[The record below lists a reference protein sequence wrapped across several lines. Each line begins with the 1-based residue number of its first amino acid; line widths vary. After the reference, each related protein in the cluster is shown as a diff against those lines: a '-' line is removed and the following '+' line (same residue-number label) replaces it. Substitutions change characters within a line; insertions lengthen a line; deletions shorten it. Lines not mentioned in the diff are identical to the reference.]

1 MSGNNPIYGKQIYQT
16 DGALEKL
23 EADLLR
29 IDTNMRKVETS
40 ANSLMNTTK
49 KMNST
54 NKQQR
59 ETIKE
64 SAQQADK
71 LSQEHKKLKQSYSNT
86 AVEIKK
92 IEAVRKRQNQ
102 IQKLEIQLAKS
113 AEGSYNQL
121 SAKYSLIKIKL
132 NAMSKAQRESTV
144 AGRAMVAQSKEL
156 YTQMNNL
163 QKATGKN
170 QLNVGNYGA
179 GAKQAA
185 GSLLGFASGVGA
197 AILVTRKLS
206 QAVKEA
212 VTVWTDYDKATSK
225 VRAISG
231 ATGEQMKMLS
241 KQAEDL
247 GASTEKTASE
257 VSQLQL
263 ELAKLGFDPK
273 QIQDA
278 TGSILDMSTAIDADL
293 AQSATVVGQTLRA
306 FNLDASE
313 TQRVTDVMAASFSKS
328 SLDLSKFQSAMSTV
342 APVAKTFGFNV
353 EETTALLAQLTD
365 AGFDASSAGTA
376 LRNILLNLADSN
388 GDLAQALGGS
398 VTNADELL
406 DGLDKLS
413 AQGVDLNETLQL
425 TDKRSVAA
433 FNRFLGATDSTRKL
447 TKELEASAGAAARM
461 ANIMRDN
468 LAGDADKAKS
478 AMQGLYINIGK
489 RLNPSLR
496 EGVQAVTNFVG
507 KLSKIAE
514 IDAAEQ
520 LMKER
525 EEVIQLTG
533 RLQDANLSYEDRLIV
548 IDKLKQIA
556 PDVVEGINAEEI
568 AYSDLNKQL
577 DNYLEK
583 VIEKIAIAKLEIEQE
598 KLLTDIADIRLK
610 QLETMDNAYEV
621 LIGVS
626 DKYRV
631 TEGSR
636 QEQIKG
642 TLKLLAQNIDVNAAL
657 NGSLISVNSRTG
669 TVSDARS
676 KEQKQYASLI
686 ALLSNY
692 NRKENEI
699 SKIEKDKLDRLNERI
714 AAYKKEFGVVE
725 EKIKKD
731 EEDGET
737 TEKKKKGEI
746 DYTNTIKG
754 LRIQLS
760 KLKDE
765 KETLS
770 LDDEAAITAKRVE
783 IDTLEELIKTYEA
796 LGEVIQIDAQ
806 APNEMDIP
814 DDNITVNGTFDYSGF
829 DASILA
835 EIQAGHK
842 AMQDLE
848 QQNSDNLLGIFS
860 KYLTLRNAKRENM
873 NAEEIAAEKEK
884 NEKIAEGLSTATEY
898 AIDQLSQLFDYQME
912 IAEQEYEVAQ
922 RKVDVTWNELE
933 AEISAREQGLANNVA
948 TKQKEY
954 EADKK
959 REEKALKDKQ
969 KAAKQQQNIDSI
981 TQASSLITAS
991 ANIWSS
997 MSSIPVIGS
1006 VLAIAAIALMWG
1018 SFAYSKS
1025 KASQATSYGKGG
1037 TFDIGG
1043 GTHSSGNDT
1052 SLGTHNGVERKVEKG
1067 EKVGVIKA
1075 TAVRNYGRS
1084 TIDDIINSINKGTF
1098 ESTFSKG
1105 IVGERDMPAH
1115 MLFNAGHDTADL
1127 RDLESNVKK
1136 IRKQGD
1142 ERWYTN
1148 SRGQQV
1154 RVYKNLKQTFID

>member
-1 MSGNNPIYGKQIYQT
+1 MSNPIYGKQIYQT

-23 EADLLR
+23 EADLTR
-29 IDTNMRKVETS
+29 IDTKLRSVETS
-40 ANSLMNTTK
+40 AKSLQTTTQK
-49 KMNST
+49 LNST

-59 ETIKE
+59 ESIKGN
-64 SAQQADK
+64 AQEADK
-71 LSQEHKKLKQSYSNT
+71 LAQEHKKLKQSYTST

-102 IQKLEIQLAKS
+102 VTKLEIQLAKS

-132 NAMSKAQRESTV
+132 NGMSKAQRESTV
-144 AGRAMVAQSKEL
+144 SGRAMVTQSKEL

-197 AILVTRKLS
+197 AILVTRKLT

-212 VTVWTDYDKATSK
+212 VTVWTEYDKATSK

-231 ATGEQMKMLS
+231 ATGDEMKMLS
-241 KQAEDL
+241 AQAENL
-247 GASTEKTASE
+247 GESTEKTAAE

-278 TGSILDMSTAIDADL
+278 TGSILDMSTAIDSDL

-306 FNLDASE
+306 FNMDASE

-353 EETTALLAQLTD
+353 EESTALLAQLTD

-406 DGLDKLS
+406 DGLDLLS

-447 TKELEASAGAAARM
+447 TKELNEAAGASARM
-461 ANIMRDN
+461 AAIMRDN
-468 LAGDADKAKS
+468 LAGDTDKAKS

-496 EGVQAVTNFVG
+496 AGTQAITKFVG
-507 KLSKIAE
+507 KMSDMVR
-514 IDAAEQ
+514 IDAAEA
-520 LMKER
+520 LAKER

-533 RLQDANLSYEDRLIV
+533 RLQDGNITYDEKLLVME
-548 IDKLKQIA
+548 KLKGIA
-556 PDVVEGINAEEI
+556 PEIVEGIDAENI
-568 AYSDLNKQL
+568 AYGKLNKQL
-577 DNYLEK
+577 DAYLDK
-583 VIEKIAIAKLEIEQE
+583 VIEKIAIAKLEAERE
-598 KLLTDIADIRLK
+598 KELEDIADLRLK
-610 QLETMDNAYEV
+610 QLESMDNAYST
-621 LIGVS
+621 LIEIS
-626 DKYRV
+626 DEYRV
-631 TEGSR
+631 REGTR
-636 QEQIKG
+636 QEQILG
-642 TLKLLAQNIDVNAAL
+642 TLKLLRENIDVNSAL
-657 NGSLISVNSRTG
+657 NGSLISVNARTG
-669 TVSDARS
+669 MVSDARS
-676 KEQKQYASLI
+676 KEQKQYAALI
-686 ALLSNY
+686 NLMSFY

-699 SKIEKDKLDRLNERI
+699 SKIEEDKLDRLNDRI
-714 AAYKKEFGVVE
+714 AAYKEEFGIKDEV
-725 EKIKKD
+725 IKKD
-731 EEDGET
+731 EEELEKSK
-737 TEKKKKGEI
+737 EKKDVEV
-746 DYTNTIKG
+746 DYTNTLKG

-760 KLKDE
+760 ELKKE
-765 KETLS
+765 KELIS
-770 LDDEAAITAKRVE
+770 LDDEDALAAKRVE
-783 IDTLEELIKTYEA
+783 IDTLDELIKAYEE
-796 LGEVIQIDAQ
+796 LGKAMKFDTDEPDG
-806 APNEMDIP
+806 MDMP
-814 DDNITVNGTFDYSGF
+814 DDDITVTGTVDFSGL
-829 DASILA
+829 DADRLA

-842 AMQDLE
+842 AMQNLE
-848 QQNSDNLLGIFS
+848 QENADSLFGIFS
-860 KYLTLRNAKRENM
+860 KYLTLRNAKAKNM
-873 NAEEIAAEKEK
+873 NEEQIAAEQDK
-884 NEKIAEGLSTATEY
+884 NERIADGLSTATEY
-898 AIDQLSQLFDYQME
+898 AIDQLSQLFEYQME
-912 IAEQEYEVAQ
+912 IASEEYEVAQ
-922 RKVDVTWNELE
+922 RKTDLTWNALE

-948 TKQKEY
+948 SKQKEY

-959 REEKALKDKQ
+959 REAKALKDKR
-969 KAAKQQQNIDSI
+969 KAAKQQQNIDTI

-1006 VLAIAAIALMWG
+1006 ILAIAAIALMWG

-1025 KASQATSYGKGG
+1025 KASQVTQYGGG
-1037 TFDIGG
+1037 GSFDIGG
-1043 GTHSSGNDT
+1043 GSHSSGNDT
-1052 SLGTHNGVERKVEKG
+1052 SLGTHNGVERKVERG

-1075 TAVRNYGRS
+1075 TAVKTYGSS
-1084 TIDDIINSINKGTF
+1084 TIDDIIKSINQGTF
-1098 ESTFSKG
+1098 ESNFSKG

-1127 RDLESNVKK
+1127 RNLESNVKR
-1136 IRKQGD
+1136 IRQQGD
-1142 ERWYTN
+1142 ERWSTD
-1148 SRGQQV
+1148 SQGRKV
-1154 RVYKNLKQTFID
+1154 RHYKNLKQTFID